1 MTPVLSEGSPNF
13 WLENPTIRR
22 RFDGLDELSA
32 VYFTDNPLFIAP
44 GNTLPAPYSA
54 FKARDVEINFEP
66 DDTAEL
72 RVTGIGLYGTQ
83 TNRKLGSSWT
93 ENQEGFDDGS
103 ETWVVDKTSIFAIG
117 AESDE
122 EKGMHVSDVS
132 FERIDP
138 DFDYWR
144 ANVKYRGILRTK
156 DEKIHL
162 STAAREMG
170 IENVAVNIE
179 PGGWSDPRSGDIMW
193 PRPEVRTS
201 FVQVGAPGMADIP
214 SVAAPPIDPGVF
226 IPNLTGPG
234 IKYHW
239 PNGWVI
245 TAREAEKL
253 VGANVWFIQETY
265 TYNARETW

>member
-44 GNTLPAPYSA
+44 GNTLPAPYGG

-72 RVTGIGLYGTQ
+72 RVTGVGLYGTQ

-103 ETWVVDKTSIFAIG
+103 ETWIVGNEALFPIG
-117 AESDE
+117 EQSSE
-122 EKGMHVSDVS
+122 ETGMYVSDVS

-138 DFDYWR
+138 DFEYWR

-170 IENVAVNIE
+170 IENIAVNLT
-179 PGGWSDPRSGDIMW
+179 GGWTDPRSGDILW
-193 PRPEVRTS
+193 PRPEVRTVY
-201 FVQVGAPGMADIP
+201 VQTGIPSMSDIP
-214 SVAAPPIDPGVF
+214 SAKAPPVNPGVF
-226 IPNLTGPG
+226 EPTLTGDL
-234 IKYHW
+234 KWHW
-239 PNGWVI
+239 PNGWVL
-245 TAREAEKL
+245 TSREAENL
-253 VGANVWFIQETY
+253 AGTTIWLIQETY
-265 TYNARETW
+265 TYNAAATF